1 MIRRVSIRSLAEL
14 AHAWASPEMDRPVWW
29 RTLIGRDTWALL
41 LITKGKPGDPPARPE
56 FGPPPR
62 LSPEWAR
69 RTGAGLTPEELLY
82 ERIGQH
88 LRAHVQ
94 DETEVDVARAASIAT
109 VAAIGMLA
117 ELGVDLAALDRPGE
131 GS

>member
-1 MIRRVSIRSLAEL
+1 MKRVPILSLAKL
-14 AHAWASPEMDRPVWW
+14 AHAWSSPEMERPVFW
-29 RTLIGRDTWALL
+29 RTLIGRDSWALL

-56 FGPPPR
+56 YGPNMR

-94 DETEVDVARAASIAT
+94 GETEVDVARAASIAT
-109 VAAIGMLA
+109 DAAIGMLA
-117 ELGVDLAALDRPGE
+117 EYGIHVAHLTRPE
-131 GS
+131 VTP